1 MEKDTAEKIALT
13 YINEKVSMAV
23 LANRFGVS
31 KATVVR
37 ALNDKNL
44 NPSLRGVVEETKKQ
58 RWIEGKST
66 SGNADKT
73 VLSKEEAQ
81 SLAKNMVEK
90 DLTLRDLVRE
100 DGSGPVVGTIYNS
113 FTEENLGSELYQM
126 VTEQY
131 KENKAHPNHKT
142 GSNSPKGK

>member
-23 LANRFGVS
+23 LANRFGIS

-44 NPSLRGVVEETKKQ
+44 NPALRGVVEKTKKQ

-66 SGNADKT
+66 SGNAGKT
-73 VLSKEEAQ
+73 ILSKEEAQ

-90 DLTLRDLVRE
+90 DLTLRDLVKE
-100 DGSGPVVGTIYNS
+100 DGSGPAIGTIYNS

-126 VTEQY
+126 VVEQY
-131 KENKAHPNHKT
+131 KENKAHPNHT
-142 GSNSPKGK
+142 DPSGPKGK